1 MILTVEPGIYISDW
15 GGVRIEDMV
24 VVWEEGV
31 EVLSRASKEPTL
43 LSSRIL

>member
-1 MILTVEPGIYISDW
+1 VEPGIYIRGW

-24 VVWEEGV
+24 VIREEGV

-43 LSSRIL
+43 LSPGIL